1 MKNLT
6 ASDRKSL
13 IRLAA
18 ALEKGSP
25 ERRAI
30 LAGMQ
35 IRIPWSYPGNVARYA
50 EDFNTRVQ
58 GIGALK
64 RYLAKGS
71 WPGGEPPMLSLGR
84 HIAFKEELERVLP
97 PGTFRRIRW
106 S

>member
-6 ASDRKSL
+6 ASDRKRL
-13 IRLAA
+13 IRLASGMP
-18 ALEKGSP
+18 KGSP

-30 LAGMQ
+30 LAGMR

-50 EDFNTRVQ
+50 EDFNTRVH
-58 GIGALK
+58 GVKALK
-64 RYLAKGS
+64 RYLTKGS